1 MSAAFRELAVSE
13 AIVLRKSRQVVILIA
28 PALLQL
34 YRDQR
39 DSQAAILRTQK
50 IPGIKTVLTANQ
62 TIPKFLL
69 VFCFFR
75 NEKTVK
81 QAQFPRWKKQKQWV
95 FIWSGIWS
103 ISNSPPNFENIDLLL
118 IYCRIYYAGSPVVR
132 RIELQHQI
140 NLFQKLSHNSEALTS
155 ELLHL
160 GNRSSLHHVS
170 KKKWSPSP
178 RS

>member
-95 FIWSGIWS
+95 FSFMIQDLKFAAKIWKHR
-103 ISNSPPNFENIDLLL
+103 LTL
-118 IYCRIYYAGSPVVR
+118 IYCQIYYAGSPVVR